1 MAEENKVM
9 TNDEMYE
16 STKDVLSEAIDNL
29 QPEEDYSEPTPPTF
43 DEAQE
48 SQEEEKVEASTEA
61 EPEKPAEIPQFNVE
75 TETTEPVR
83 EEIKLS
89 DEDNEFLGNLKP
101 KAQERFKELATRAS
115 EAEAKIA
122 DYETSHKVFE
132 HISGSTTNPDQ
143 LNWALEVFKNL
154 NSGNYDAAK
163 DSLQKLDQFSDQ
175 VAKKLGLD
183 NTNNETGNYNDFE
196 DLSKAVEDL
205 DMSEEWANK
214 LAVNRLSSNSRN
226 QARLQ
231 FDQNNQTR
239 AQQETWYNNESS
251 KAYEAIQAWEKDIVD
266 NDPDYTLK
274 KEIMMEVGSKIANS
288 NIPPANWLSAL
299 KDQYDILSRGVTAVS
314 QTVPKAS
321 KNSGPLA
328 PSGNSGTHGNSGYLE
343 TAEVTPEFL
352 QAALDQMHS

>member
-16 STKDVLSEAIDNL
+16 STKDVLSEAMDNL

-48 SQEEEKVEASTEA
+48 SQEEEKVEASAEA
-61 EPEKPAEIPQFNVE
+61 EPEKQAEVPQLDVE
-75 TETTEPVR
+75 TETTEPVQ

-115 EAEAKIA
+115 EAEAKVA
-122 DYETSHKVFE
+122 DYETGHQIFE
-132 HISGSTTNPDQ
+132 HISESTTKPEQ
-143 LNWALEVFKNL
+143 LNWALDVFKNL

-163 DSLQKLDQFSDQ
+163 ASLQQLDQFSDQ
-175 VAKKLGLD
+175 IAKRLGLD
-183 NTNNETGNYNDFE
+183 AKDNETSTYNDFT

-214 LAVNRLSSNSRN
+214 LASNRVSSNSRN
-226 QARLQ
+226 QARFE
-231 FDQNNQTR
+231 FDQNSQAR

-251 KAYEAIQAWEKDIVD
+251 KAYEAIQAWEKNIVD

-274 KEIMMEVGSKIANS
+274 KEIMMEVGSQIANS
-288 NIPPANWLSAL
+288 SIPPGNWLPAL

-314 QTVPKAS
+314 RTVPKAS
-321 KNSGPLA
+321 KGSGPLA